1 MQCLRRRP
9 SAGRRLFSTAP
20 LPTPGTLPTSSAA
33 SASLPSV
40 DASVLTD
47 ADISRF
53 NQESGTAALSPGVT
67 GSNAMRE
74 GAEANLSDP
83 GPSLCGPLCDEHA
96 AAAGTGGRFHDDQFL
111 WHRHAIFADFVLR
124 AGAGAIAARAMGSR
138 TAQSEARPVVGER
151 PSRHGCCSPVDRQN
165 ALEAHILYDQ
175 LFVKEP
181 GTAAPTP
188 RHNDT
193 SYRHKTRPRPV
204 CSVWLALDEVPRER
218 GSHTWGLTHRITNFS
233 GSDEV
238 DSRNVYHG
246 AEGYPPVPD
255 IDAGVASGQYELLGW
270 DMAPGDAWLR
280 DALAGFDCGL
290 AAGEHIGCSL
300 HPDVLHPSGN
310 LE

>member
-1 MQCLRRRP
+1 MMTIVMADGIYSQHDLPFDALGDVAQNDGAAGHQTRHKEDGAIVLR
-9 SAGRRLFSTAP
+9 GTFAP
-20 LPTPGTLPTSSAA
+20 W
-33 SASLPSV
+33 V
-40 DASVLTD
+40 
-47 ADISRF
+47 
-53 NQESGTAALSPGVT
+53 E
-67 GSNAMRE
+67 AMRE

-83 GPSLCGPLCDEHA
+83 GPPLCGPLCDEHA

-193 SYRHKTRPRPV
+193 PYRHKTRPRPV
-204 CSVWLALDEVPRER
+204 CSVWLAL
-218 GSHTWGLTHRITNFS
+218 
-233 GSDEV
+233 DEV

-270 DMAPGDAWLR
+270 DMA
-280 DALAGFDCGL
+280 GFDCGL